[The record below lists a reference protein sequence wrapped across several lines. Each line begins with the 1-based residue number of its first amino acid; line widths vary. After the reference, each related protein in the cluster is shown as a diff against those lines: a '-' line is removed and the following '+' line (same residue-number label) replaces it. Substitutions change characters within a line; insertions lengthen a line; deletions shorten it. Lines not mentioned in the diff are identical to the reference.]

1 MNELFWVPCH
11 GHPCG
16 KPLYPRWSS
25 QTDVYLSSCGTGGIV
40 EASWF
45 WVNLLSH
52 MKCFNVHIRAMSL
65 SSSTCP
71 GLLAGL
77 FIPLEMS
84 LFGSL
89 LSTHRLSLFLW
100 LLLFEVFWNQKVSH
114 TVIFWYVSLSWG
126 RALELPNLMNGQCL
140 QLWDSFDLMVYGF
153 HFHLSQCV
161 ITYPISK
168 QHFRWKI
175 LNLIA
180 GWGCSI
186 VVPQELW
193 GKGFI

>member
-1 MNELFWVPCH
+1 MSFSEFPVMVIPVVNHSTQGGPARLTCTSAVVAQEVTLRLPDFEWTSYLTWNALIFISGQCPWVPLPVQGFWQACLYLWRCH
-11 GHPCG
+11 
-16 KPLYPRWSS
+16 Y
-25 QTDVYLSSCGTGGIV
+25 
-40 EASWF
+40 
-45 WVNLLSH
+45 
-52 MKCFNVHIRAMSL
+52 
-65 SSSTCP
+65 
-71 GLLAGL
+71 
-77 FIPLEMS
+77 
-84 LFGSL
+84 FGSL

-100 LLLFEVFWNQKVSH
+100 LILFEVFWNQKVSL

-126 RALELPNLMNGQCL
+126 RALELPNLMNGHRL

-175 LNLIA
+175 LNLKA
-180 GWGCSI
+180 GWGCST

-193 GKGFI
+193 EKGFI